1 MHPEN
6 IHPEDIRIMKRIAII
21 GCGGAGKSTL
31 SRQLG
36 AITGIEII
44 HLDRLHWKPGW
55 TETPKDEWRRI
66 NEELV
71 KGDSWIIDGN
81 YGATMEIRLAAADTV
96 IFLDYSRRVCI
107 WRAFKRPFQ
116 GHRPDIG
123 PGCPE
128 KLDLEFFRWIWS
140 FRRTSRLSL
149 LEKVKRCCEDKD
161 VITLRSPRE
170 AERFLERIRR
180 EK

>member
-1 MHPEN
+1 
-6 IHPEDIRIMKRIAII
+6 MKRIAVI

-36 AITGIEII
+36 AITGIEVI
-44 HLDRLHWKPGW
+44 HLDKLHWKPGW
-55 TETPKDEWRRI
+55 TETPKEKWQSI

-81 YGATMEIRLAAADTV
+81 YGATMEIRLTAADTV
-96 IFLDYSRRVCI
+96 IFLDYPRHVCI
-107 WRAFKRPFQ
+107 RRAFRRLFQ
-116 GHRPDIG
+116 GPRPDIG

-128 KLDLEFFRWIWS
+128 KFDLEFFRWIWS

-149 LEKVKRCCEDKD
+149 LDKVERCCEGKD
-161 VITLRSPRE
+161 VITLHSPRE
-170 AERFLERIRR
+170 AKRFLSRMHGEYRQTS
-180 EK
+180 E